1 MNYFHTGY
9 DKLVELLLNHEANI
23 NVEDFAE
30 RTPLYLAASEGH
42 LNVVKLLLEKGAAI
56 EPAKRDTI
64 VKELTE
70 KNNDINKKDTKTE
83 EELARVKG
91 SFENR
96 LQTFVIQVLRNVLHS
111 GFLFIF
117 VHRSGVDYSIT

>member
-1 MNYFHTGY
+1 MNNFHTGY
-9 DKLVELLLNHEANI
+9 DKLVELLLNHAANI
-23 NVEDFAE
+23 NSKDFAE
-30 RTPLYLAASEGH
+30 RTPLYLAATEGH

-56 EPAKRDTI
+56 ESAERDTI

-70 KNNDINKKDTKTE
+70 KNKDINKQDTKTE

-91 SFENR
+91 SFEIQ
-96 LQTFVIQVLRNVLHS
+96 LQTFVIQVFRDVLHS
-111 GFLFIF
+111 RFLFIF